1 MEQHFPYPMPEFD
14 AEPFW
19 EACNREELRMQR
31 CTDCGHWRWTP
42 VPICGNCLSPHFTW
56 ERLSGRGTVHTWT
69 VVTHAVHPAAV
80 ERVPYVV
87 VEIAL
92 EEQDDLYIISNL
104 IDIEPE
110 HIVMDM
116 PVEVTFVQHPHGCKL
131 PQFRPRQL
139 QEPEEL
145 QHD

>member
-19 EACNREELRMQR
+19 EACNCEELHMQR
-31 CTDCGHWRWTP
+31 CTDCGRWRWTP
-42 VPICGNCLSPHFTW
+42 VPICSHCLSQNFTW

-87 VEIAL
+87 VEVAL
-92 EEQDDLYIISNL
+92 EEQDDLYLISNL

-110 HIVMDM
+110 HIMMDM
-116 PVEVTFVQHPHGCKL
+116 PVEVTFILHPHGCKL
-131 PQFRPRQL
+131 PQFRPRQS
-139 QEPEEL
+139 QEAEER

>member
-1 MEQHFPYPMPEFD
+1 MTAPFPYPIPEVD

-42 VPICGNCLSPHFTW
+42 GPLCGYCLSRNCTW
-56 ERLSGRGTVHTWT
+56 ERLSGRGRVRTWT
-69 VVTHAVHPAAV
+69 VVTHPVHPAAV

-87 VEIAL
+87 VEVAL
-92 EEQDDLYIISNL
+92 EEQDDLFFISNL
-104 IDIEPE
+104 IDITPE
-110 HIVMDM
+110 DIVMDM

-131 PQFRPRQL
+131 PQFRPRRSET
-139 QEPEEL
+139 EP
-145 QHD
+145 

>member
-1 MEQHFPYPMPEFD
+1 MEQPFPYPIPEFD

-31 CTDCGHWRWTP
+31 CTDCGRWRWTP
-42 VPICGNCLSPHFTW
+42 SPMCGHCLSLHCTW

-87 VEIAL
+87 VEVAL
-92 EEQDDLYIISNL
+92 EEQADLYLISNL
-104 IDIEPE
+104 IDVEPG

-116 PVEVTFVQHPHGCKL
+116 PVEVTFVQHSHGDKL
-131 PQFRPRQL
+131 PQFRPRRNQAA
-139 QEPEEL
+139 EER
-145 QHD
+145 